1 MRLFDFLKS
10 KKTETKPIIDVQ
22 LKDLERTIKEKK
34 KELSIKEEEILNQV
48 KNKTKLLIKDLE
60 EKSIKLENIDLNQ
73 KKTEE
78 RVKLIVKENL
88 FYFLSNLKKLINNIN
103 NLETNELSKFIEEL
117 NKKFFDFEKKS
128 LINYEKATFLI
139 GKELGDVKDS
149 ISNFFKNLNG
159 DLNENKELFDN
170 LKTINICEEKLKKI
184 KELDSRK
191 NEIKNNIK
199 NIEIEIL
206 ELTKENELFEKSIDK
221 IKKSDSYKNEID
233 NEILIHEKN
242 QQYEKE
248 LLKLRELVNF
258 KALTNVFHSNEKIM
272 NKINNYKNYF
282 KDAFESDSQT
292 IVHLLKEAK
301 IEDNIISKKINELK
315 KHKEILL
322 NLKEDKKENE
332 IKHVLDIQ
340 SNIKNNNSEI
350 ENLNNEKLKEDKLIQ
365 KFEENHKEIA
375 DELKQELMK
384 MNFKL
389 IDD

>member
-206 ELTKENELFEKSIDK
+206 ELTKENELFEKSIDN
-221 IKKSDSYKNEID
+221 IKK
-233 NEILIHEKN
+233 
-242 QQYEKE
+242 
-248 LLKLRELVNF
+248 
-258 KALTNVFHSNEKIM
+258 
-272 NKINNYKNYF
+272 YF
-282 KDAFESDSQT
+282 
-292 IVHLLKEAK
+292 
-301 IEDNIISKKINELK
+301 
-315 KHKEILL
+315 
-322 NLKEDKKENE
+322 
-332 IKHVLDIQ
+332 
-340 SNIKNNNSEI
+340 
-350 ENLNNEKLKEDKLIQ
+350 
-365 KFEENHKEIA
+365 
-375 DELKQELMK
+375 
-384 MNFKL
+384 
-389 IDD
+389 